1 MKALAP
7 LLAAAA
13 LAACG
18 NSDTAPDATP
28 ETAAGT
34 DLFSALSA
42 RCGEAYEG
50 RVLGDDP
57 RDADW
62 RSETLVM
69 HIRECSDDEIRI
81 PLHVG
86 ENRSRTWVVTRQGEG
101 LRLKHDHRHEDG
113 SEDVLTQYGGDTEG
127 AITGLMAEFPA
138 DQFSRD
144 LFVRE
149 GIPVS
154 ADNVWLMQIEGESF
168 TYGLTRPDR
177 NFRAVFDLSEPVDP
191 PPAPWGF
198 ED

>member
-1 MKALAP
+1 MKTFSISLALA
-7 LLAAAA
+7 ATAA

-18 NSDTAPDATP
+18 ATSESSSD
-28 ETAAGT
+28 
-34 DLFSALSA
+34 DLFAALSA
-42 RCGEAYEG
+42 RCGQAYEG
-50 RVLGDDP
+50 NVLGDDP

-62 RSETLVM
+62 RSERMVM

-86 ENRSRTWVVTRQGEG
+86 DNRSRTWVVTRQGEG

-113 SEDVLTQYGGDTEG
+113 SEDVLTQYGGDTDG
-127 AITGLMAEFPA
+127 VVTGLRAEFPA
-138 DQFSRD
+138 DAFSRE

-149 GIPVS
+149 GIAVS
-154 ADNVWLMQIEGESF
+154 ADNVWLMEIDGDTF

-177 NFRAVFDLSEPVDP
+177 NFRAVFDLSRPVDA

>member
-13 LAACG
+13 LVACG
-18 NSDTAPDATP
+18 NADTAPDKS
-28 ETAAGT
+28 AGT

-42 RCGEAYEG
+42 RCGQAYQG
-50 RVLGDDP
+50 RVMGEDP
-57 RDADW
+57 RDEDW

-127 AITGLMAEFPA
+127 AVSGLTAEFPA

-154 ADNVWLMQIEGESF
+154 ADNVWLMQIEGDTF

>member
-18 NSDTAPDATP
+18 NSGSDP
-28 ETAAGT
+28 AAGSQT
-34 DLFSALSA
+34 DLFTALSA

-50 RVLGDDP
+50 RVLGEDP
-57 RDADW
+57 RDEDW

-69 HIRECSDDEIRI
+69 HIRECSETEIRI

-113 SEDVLTQYGGDTEG
+113 SEDVLTQYGGDTDG
-127 AITGLMAEFPA
+127 AVTGLTAEFPA
-138 DQFSRD
+138 DDFSRD

-154 ADNVWLMQIEGESF
+154 ADNVWLMQIEDETF

-177 NFRAVFDLSEPVDP
+177 NFRAVFDLTEPVDP

>member
-1 MKALAP
+1 MKAFAP

-13 LAACG
+13 LVACG
-18 NSDTAPDATP
+18 NSDSAPDP
-28 ETAAGT
+28 SSGT
-34 DLFSALSA
+34 DLFTALSA
-42 RCGEAYEG
+42 RCGQAYEG
-50 RVLGDDP
+50 RVMGEDP

-69 HIRECSDDEIRI
+69 HIRECSADEIRI

-127 AITGLMAEFPA
+127 AVTGLMAEFPA
-138 DQFSRD
+138 DEFSRD

-154 ADNVWLMQIEGESF
+154 ADNVWLMQIEGDVF

-191 PPAPWGF
+191 PPAPWGS

>member
-18 NSDTAPDATP
+18 NSASAPDA
-28 ETAAGT
+28 AGEP
-34 DLFSALSA
+34 DLFSALSE
-42 RCGEAYEG
+42 RCGQAYEG

-57 RDADW
+57 RDEDW
-62 RSETLVM
+62 RSEVLVM

-127 AITGLMAEFPA
+127 AVTGLRADFPA
-138 DQFSRD
+138 DDFSRAM
-144 LFVRE
+144 FVRE
-149 GIPVS
+149 DIPAS
-154 ADNVWLMQIEGESF
+154 AENVWLMQIDGDVF
-168 TYGLTRPDR
+168 IYGLTRPDR
-177 NFRAVFDLSEPVDP
+177 NFRAVFDLTEPVDP

>member
-7 LLAAAA
+7 LIAAAA
-13 LAACG
+13 LVACG
-18 NSDTAPDATP
+18 NANSPRDTTSEAA
-28 ETAAGT
+28 ETG
-34 DLFSALSA
+34 LFEALSA
-42 RCGEAYEG
+42 RCGQAYEG

-57 RDADW
+57 RDEDW

-69 HIRECSDDEIRI
+69 HIRECSEDEIRI

-127 AITGLMAEFPA
+127 AVTGLMAEFPA

-149 GIPVS
+149 DIPVS
-154 ADNVWLMQIEGESF
+154 ADNVWLMQIEGENF

>member
-18 NSDTAPDATP
+18 NSDSAP
-28 ETAAGT
+28 ESAAGM

-42 RCGEAYEG
+42 RCGQAYEG

-113 SEDVLTQYGGDTEG
+113 SEDVLTQYGGDTED
-127 AITGLMAEFPA
+127 AVTGLIAEFPA

>member
-1 MKALAP
+1 MKTLAP

-18 NSDTAPDATP
+18 NSDSAP
-28 ETAAGT
+28 ESAAGT

-42 RCGEAYEG
+42 RCGQAYEG

-57 RDADW
+57 RDEDW

-69 HIRECSDDEIRI
+69 HIRECSADEIRI

-113 SEDVLTQYGGDTEG
+113 SEDVLTQYGGDTDG
-127 AITGLMAEFPA
+127 AVTGLMAEFPA
-138 DQFSRD
+138 DEFSRD

-154 ADNVWLMQIEGESF
+154 ADNVWLMQIEGETF
-168 TYGLTRPDR
+168 TYGLTRLDR

>member
-1 MKALAP
+1 MKVLAP

-13 LAACG
+13 LVACG
-18 NSDTAPDATP
+18 NSDSAPDATS
-28 ETAAGT
+28 EAAGT
-34 DLFSALSA
+34 DLFTALSA

-57 RDADW
+57 RDEDW

-69 HIRECSDDEIRI
+69 HIRECGADEIRI

-127 AITGLMAEFPA
+127 AVTGLMAEFPA

-154 ADNVWLMQIEGESF
+154 ADNVWLMQIEGDSF

-177 NFRAVFDLSEPVDP
+177 NFRAVFDLSQPVDP